1 MSPDF
6 RRRRLVAAL
15 AAGGTLATVP
25 GARAQAPATKPAPL
39 FEGMG
44 GYRLAGASE
53 VPQAQRYADQGMV
66 LAFGFNPAEAARS
79 FAAATVLDPDA
90 AACWWGL
97 AWALGPTINADTAP
111 EDVPRVEQAV
121 ARAVEHAKRATPR
134 MRDVIAALAVRH
146 PRGRP
151 IDEAGYAERMRAL
164 AKRYPDDADVL
175 FLAGESILNLHP
187 YDWWERDGRA
197 KPWTPEIE
205 SLFGEALARDPAH
218 PGANHYVVH
227 LYESSRTPEKGVP
240 SADRLVDLVPGSGHL
255 LHMPAHVYM
264 RTGRL
269 AEASA
274 ANRRSIEADVRYLA
288 QVDAQGAYRVGY
300 VAHNHHFLWASA
312 AMQGRS
318 KEAIE
323 AAGAAWPAACGPQP
337 GDRSTA
343 ILQHYYALPL
353 YARVRFGKWD
363 ELLTDTL
370 PPDVAEPYPM
380 AVWHY
385 ARGTALVRK
394 GRMADARAALERLD
408 RIAADPALEGR
419 AHQEHQ
425 CGRRAR
431 AHRRADAARRSRVV
445 ESPARAREPAPRA
458 GGGARGRTHLRRAA
472 PVARADAA
480 RAGCCA
486 ARRRTRA
493 RRRARLPRGPRA
505 LSRERLVAHRAR
517 ARAAHAGAQ
526 RGGEG
531 RRHARPR
538 SVARRRRA
546 DHRVALLGSILRG
559 SKGQEPRSPTEAGR
573 RACMRALP
581 PLQTRRHDVRR
592 IWLVAHAAA
601 FRLLRTSK
609 LSIR

>member
-1 MSPDF
+1 M
-6 RRRRLVAAL
+6 LAAL
-15 AAGGTLATVP
+15 AAGGALASVP
-25 GARAQAPATKPAPL
+25 ALRAQGPDARPAPL

-44 GYRLAGASE
+44 GYRLLGASD

-79 FAAATVLDPDA
+79 FAAATALDPDS

-97 AWALGPTINADTAP
+97 AWALGPTINADIAP
-111 EDVPRVEQAV
+111 GDVPRVEQAV

-134 MRDVIAALAVRH
+134 MRELIAALAVRH

-164 AKRYPDDADVL
+164 AKRHADDADVL
-175 FLAGESILNLHP
+175 FLAGEAVLNLHP
-187 YDWWERDGRA
+187 YDWWERDGRP

-205 SLFGEALARDPAH
+205 ALLLAAIARDPQH
-218 PGANHYVVH
+218 PGAHHYVVH
-227 LYESSRTPEKGVP
+227 LYESSTTPGKGVP
-240 SADRLVDLVPGSGHL
+240 SADRLVNLVPGSGHL

-264 RTGRL
+264 RVGRY

-274 ANRRSIEADVRYLA
+274 ANRRSIAADRRYLA

-318 KEAIE
+318 AEALE
-323 AAGAAWPAACGPQP
+323 AASAAWPAACGPQP

-363 ELLTDTL
+363 ELLTDVL

-394 GRMADARAALERLD
+394 GRIADARAALERLD
-408 RIAADPALEGR
+408 RIAADPALGETRIKNINAAAVLARIAALTLRADLEWASRRPERASPLLAQAVALEDGLTYDEPHLWLAPTRHALGAVLVAEGR
-419 AHQEHQ
+419 
-425 CGRRAR
+425 GRDAERVYREDLTHYPDNGWALVGLAR
-431 AHRRADAARRSRVV
+431 ALRLQGRNEAAKEVDARFRDAWRDADVTIAASR
-445 ESPARAREPAPRA
+445 
-458 GGGARGRTHLRRAA
+458 
-472 PVARADAA
+472 
-480 RAGCCA
+480 
-486 ARRRTRA
+486 
-493 RRRARLPRGPRA
+493 
-505 LSRERLVAHRAR
+505 
-517 ARAAHAGAQ
+517 
-526 RGGEG
+526 
-531 RRHARPR
+531 
-538 SVARRRRA
+538 
-546 DHRVALLGSILRG
+546 
-559 SKGQEPRSPTEAGR
+559 
-573 RACMRALP
+573 
-581 PLQTRRHDVRR
+581 
-592 IWLVAHAAA
+592 
-601 FRLLRTSK
+601 F
-609 LSIR
+609 

>member
-1 MSPDF
+1 MGPDPF
-6 RRRRLVAAL
+6 RRRVLATL
-15 AAGGTLATVP
+15 AASGSLAAVP
-25 GARAQAPATKPAPL
+25 VLRAQAPAAKPAPL

-44 GYRLAGASE
+44 RYRLAGASE
-53 VPQAQRYADQGMV
+53 VAQAQRYADQGMV

-79 FAAATVLDPDA
+79 FAAATALDPDA

-151 IDEAGYAERMRAL
+151 IDEQGYAERMRLL

-175 FLAGESILNLHP
+175 FLAGEAILNLHP

-205 SLFGEALARDPAH
+205 QLFGAALARDPDH

-255 LHMPAHVYM
+255 LHMPAHIYM
-264 RTGRL
+264 RTGRF

-274 ANRRSIEADVRYLA
+274 ANRRSIAADVRYLA

-323 AAGAAWPAACGPQP
+323 AASAAWPAACGPKP

-394 GRMADARAALERLD
+394 GRQADARAALERLD
-408 RIAADPALEGR
+408 RIAADPALKD
-419 AHQEHQ
+419 
-425 CGRRAR
+425 AR
-431 AHRRADAARRSRVV
+431 IKNINAAAVLARIAALTLRADLEWSNRRPERATPLLAQAVALEDGLTYDEPHLWLAPTRHALGAA
-445 ESPARAREPAPRA
+445 
-458 GGGARGRTHLRRAA
+458 L
-472 PVARADAA
+472 
-480 RAGCCA
+480 
-486 ARRRTRA
+486 
-493 RRRARLPRGPRA
+493 L
-505 LSRERLVAHRAR
+505 
-517 ARAAHAGAQ
+517 
-526 RGGEG
+526 GEG
-531 RRHARPR
+531 RGRDAE
-538 SVARRRRA
+538 
-546 DHRVALLGSILRG
+546 RVYREDLAHYPDNGWSLVGL
-559 SKGQEPRSPTEAGR
+559 A
-573 RACMRALP
+573 RALRM
-581 PLQTRRHDVRR
+581 QGRNEAAKDVDTRVREAWRDADVPITASR
-592 IWLVAHAAA
+592 
-601 FRLLRTSK
+601 F
-609 LSIR
+609 

>member
-1 MSPDF
+1 MTQRTGRPRAGPLYFMSPDLL
-6 RRRRLVAAL
+6 RRRCVAAL
-15 AAGGTLATVP
+15 AAGGALAAVP
-25 GARAQAPATKPAPL
+25 AVRAQGAPAKPAPL

-44 GYRLAGASE
+44 RYHLAGASA
-53 VPQAQRYADQGMV
+53 VPLAQRYADQGMV
-66 LAFGFNPAEAARS
+66 LAFGFNPTEAARS
-79 FAAATVLDPDA
+79 FAAATVLDPDG

-121 ARAVEHAKRATPR
+121 ARAVELAKRATPR
-134 MRDVIAALAVRH
+134 MRDLIAAVAVRH

-151 IDEAGYAERMRAL
+151 IDEEGYAERMRLL
-164 AKRYPDDADVL
+164 AKRHPDDADVL

-205 SLFGEALARDPAH
+205 QLFGAALERDPDH

-227 LYESSRTPEKGVP
+227 LYESSRTPQKGVP
-240 SADRLVDLVPGSGHL
+240 SADRLVSLVPGSGHL

-274 ANRRSIEADVRYLA
+274 ANRRSIAADVRYLA

-318 KEAIE
+318 KEAID
-323 AAGAAWPAACGPQP
+323 AAAAAWPAACGPKP

-353 YARVRFGKWD
+353 YARVRFGRWD

-394 GRMADARAALERLD
+394 GRQADARAVLERLD
-408 RIAADPALEGR
+408 RIAADPALKDARIKNINAAAVLARIAALTLRADLEWSNRRPERATPLLAQAVALEDGLTYDEPHLWFAPTRHALGAALLAEGR
-419 AHQEHQ
+419 GRDAERVYREDLAHYPEN
-425 CGRRAR
+425 GWSLTGLAR
-431 AHRRADAARRSRVV
+431 ALRMQGRNEAAKDVDTRVREAWRDADVPIAASR
-445 ESPARAREPAPRA
+445 
-458 GGGARGRTHLRRAA
+458 
-472 PVARADAA
+472 
-480 RAGCCA
+480 
-486 ARRRTRA
+486 
-493 RRRARLPRGPRA
+493 
-505 LSRERLVAHRAR
+505 
-517 ARAAHAGAQ
+517 
-526 RGGEG
+526 
-531 RRHARPR
+531 
-538 SVARRRRA
+538 
-546 DHRVALLGSILRG
+546 
-559 SKGQEPRSPTEAGR
+559 
-573 RACMRALP
+573 
-581 PLQTRRHDVRR
+581 
-592 IWLVAHAAA
+592 
-601 FRLLRTSK
+601 F
-609 LSIR
+609 

>member
-6 RRRRLVAAL
+6 TRRRLVVAL

-25 GARAQAPATKPAPL
+25 VTRAQAPAAKPAPL

-44 GYRLAGASE
+44 RYRLDGASE

-79 FAAATVLDPDA
+79 FAAATALDPDA

-134 MRDVIAALAVRH
+134 MRDLIGALAVRH

-205 SLFGEALARDPAH
+205 SLFGAALERDPAH

-408 RIAADPALEGR
+408 RIAAEPALKDARIKNINAAAVLARIAALTLRADLEWSNRRPERASPLLAQAVALEDGLTYDEPHLWLAPTRHALGAALLAEGR
-419 AHQEHQ
+419 GRDAERVYREDLAHYPEN
-425 CGRRAR
+425 GWSLTGLAR
-431 AHRRADAARRSRVV
+431 ALRMQGRNEAAKDVDTRIREAWRDADVSITASR
-445 ESPARAREPAPRA
+445 
-458 GGGARGRTHLRRAA
+458 
-472 PVARADAA
+472 
-480 RAGCCA
+480 
-486 ARRRTRA
+486 
-493 RRRARLPRGPRA
+493 
-505 LSRERLVAHRAR
+505 
-517 ARAAHAGAQ
+517 
-526 RGGEG
+526 
-531 RRHARPR
+531 
-538 SVARRRRA
+538 
-546 DHRVALLGSILRG
+546 
-559 SKGQEPRSPTEAGR
+559 
-573 RACMRALP
+573 
-581 PLQTRRHDVRR
+581 
-592 IWLVAHAAA
+592 
-601 FRLLRTSK
+601 F
-609 LSIR
+609 

>member
-1 MSPDF
+1 MRTNSV
-6 RRRRLVAAL
+6 RRRLVAAL
-15 AAGGTLATVP
+15 AAGAALAAAP
-25 GARAQAPATKPAPL
+25 GARAQSAPAKTAPL

-44 GYRLAGASE
+44 RYRLAGASD
-53 VPQAQRYADQGMV
+53 VPLAQRYVDQGMV

-79 FAAATVLDPDA
+79 FAAATELDPDA

-111 EDVPRVEQAV
+111 DDLPRVEQAV

-134 MRDVIAALAVRH
+134 MRDLVAALAVRH

-164 AKRYPDDADVL
+164 AKRHPDDADVL
-175 FLAGESILNLHP
+175 FLAGEAILNLHP
-187 YDWWERDGRA
+187 YDWWERDGRP

-205 SLFGEALARDPAH
+205 SLFGAALARDSDH

-227 LYESSRTPEKGVP
+227 LYESSRTPERGVA
-240 SADRLVDLVPGSGHL
+240 SADRLVNLVPGSGHL

-264 RTGRL
+264 RVGRY

-274 ANRRSIEADVRYLA
+274 ANRRSIEADRRYLA

-300 VAHNHHFLWASA
+300 VAHNHHFLWASS

-318 KEAIE
+318 AEALR
-323 AAGAAWPAACGPQP
+323 AAEAAWPAACGPKP

-394 GRMADARAALERLD
+394 GRLADARAALERLD
-408 RIAADPALEGR
+408 RTAADPALRDARIKNINAAAVLARIAALTLRADLEWASRRPERASPLFAQAVALEDGLTYDEPHLWLAPTRHALGAALLAEGR
-419 AHQEHQ
+419 GRDAERVYREDLAHYPEN
-425 CGRRAR
+425 GWSLVGLAR
-431 AHRRADAARRSRVV
+431 ALRMQGRNEAAKDVDARVRDAWRDADVPITASR
-445 ESPARAREPAPRA
+445 
-458 GGGARGRTHLRRAA
+458 
-472 PVARADAA
+472 
-480 RAGCCA
+480 
-486 ARRRTRA
+486 
-493 RRRARLPRGPRA
+493 
-505 LSRERLVAHRAR
+505 
-517 ARAAHAGAQ
+517 
-526 RGGEG
+526 
-531 RRHARPR
+531 
-538 SVARRRRA
+538 
-546 DHRVALLGSILRG
+546 
-559 SKGQEPRSPTEAGR
+559 
-573 RACMRALP
+573 
-581 PLQTRRHDVRR
+581 
-592 IWLVAHAAA
+592 
-601 FRLLRTSK
+601 F
-609 LSIR
+609 